1 MPYLRNLNKRP
12 SCGIQSKHLLIS
24 KKQRADTKLSKRSS
38 VTMERSLG
46 GVIRDKSRLRR
57 SDKTVQV
64 EIIHKLITHC
74 FFKHFSNM
82 TRY

>member
-24 KKQRADTKLSKRSS
+24 KKQRADTKFSSILSKRSS

-46 GVIRDKSRLRR
+46 GVIRDKRRLRR

-74 FFKHFSNM
+74 FFKHFS
-82 TRY
+82 Y